1 MATIVI
7 GSCPA
12 CKSYITGFKDKASY
26 KEFRQSGLCQNCQD
40 EVFGGA
46 YTCEYCSKE
55 VANKEAGYLVEQHFY
70 CSYECYGHD
79 VGF

>member
-1 MATIVI
+1 MTEPI
-7 GSCPA
+7 GKCPA
-12 CKSYITGFKDKASY
+12 CKRDIHGFKDKLSY
-26 KEFRQSGLCQNCQD
+26 KEFTQSGLCQDCQD

-46 YTCEYCSKE
+46 YSCEYCGKE
-55 VANKEAGYLVEQHFY
+55 VEKREDGYPVEQHFY